1 MFTLSGGHVF
11 PLYDGAV
18 KADPPLRLVD
28 VRHEQ
33 TAVFAAEATARLTRA
48 PGLAV
53 VTAGPGVTNSVSAVT
68 SAWFN
73 GAPLVVLGGRAPDY
87 LWGKGALQE
96 MDHVPLLAPV
106 TKRAWTEHDTPRVAA
121 SVDEAFRL
129 ATTPHRGPVFFDFPL
144 EAIYGEGEAEL
155 PDGALS
161 VPAQPD
167 PADVARIAALL
178 ATARR
183 PVLVLGSDVWLG
195 GADVAARPCAE
206 ALRLP
211 VIANGQARGVLPGG
225 HSLLVSRARSLAFA
239 EADLVI
245 VAGVPLDFRLR
256 YGSFGPKES
265 PASVVHVAD
274 SPGGIATH
282 CPLAASASGDLSLF
296 FTALTDEAGA
306 RPAGDM
312 EWLARLRGAARAAA
326 GRGRPAAGERRRR
339 RSTRCASTASCCAS
353 STTTRWSSATAATSS
368 PSRAASSSR
377 RCRAGG
383 STRVPTAAWAPAS
396 ATRSRPGS
404 RTRRPRWCCCSAT
417 ARLGCR

>member
-33 TAVFAAEATARLTRA
+33 TAVFAAEGIARLTRT

-68 SAWFN
+68 SA
-73 GAPLVVLGGRAPDY
+73 LVQRRAGGGPRRPRPRLPVGQGRAAGDGP
-87 LWGKGALQE
+87 
-96 MDHVPLLAPV
+96 
-106 TKRAWTEHDTPRVAA
+106 RAAARPGHQARLDRARRRV
-121 SVDEAFRL
+121 R
-129 ATTPHRGPVFFDFPL
+129 RGV
-144 EAIYGEGEAEL
+144 GRRG
-155 PDGALS
+155 
-161 VPAQPD
+161 VPAGDD
-167 PADVARIAALL
+167 PAPGPGVLSTSRWRRSTARRPSTSPTAPCTRRRSPTPTDVARIAELL

-195 GADVAARPCAE
+195 GADVAARTCAE
-206 ALRLP
+206 TLRLP

-256 YGSFGPKES
+256 YGSFGPKEA

-274 SPGGIATH
+274 SPDGIATH
-282 CPLAASASGDLSLF
+282 CPLAASASGDLSPVLHRPHR
-296 FTALTDEAGA
+296 GMR
-306 RPAGDM
+306 RPARRATWSG
-312 EWLARLRGAARAAA
+312 WRSLRGTARAARG
-326 GRGRPAAGERRRR
+326 GRRPAAGERGRR

-368 PSRAASSSR
+368 PSPAASSSR
-377 RCRAGG
+377 RSPDGGWTRA
-383 STRVPTAAWAPAS
+383 PTAAWAPAS
-396 ATRSRPGS
+396 ATRWRPGS
-404 RTRRPRWCCCSAT
+404 RTRRPRSC
-417 ARLGCR
+417 